1 MLKRLPFYFSPDA
14 VGGSSQQN
22 IDQPNNFISED
33 QNKSQNA
40 SEKPKTYTQ
49 EEVNALL
56 AKEKRQGKNSV
67 LNALGIKTVEE
78 AKNALN
84 AAKAAVDANKTEEQL
99 AADALNAAKK
109 AQTDAENDLLA
120 AKRTITVMKAGFDPQ
135 YVDDV
140 VAIASRKVTEDK
152 TFEDVIEEMKTSH
165 KFYLTTE
172 NKPAEGTGS
181 ATAGFKKNGN
191 AKQEESYGAQLAKK
205 NIEKDKKIHEHKF
218 FND

>member
-1 MLKRLPFYFSPDA
+1 MIKRLPFYFSPDA
-14 VGGSSQQN
+14 VGGDSQQN
-22 IDQPNNFISED
+22 NGQPNNSISEG
-33 QNKSQNA
+33 QNEPQNA
-40 SEKPKTYTQ
+40 SETPKTYTQ

-84 AAKAAVDANKTEEQL
+84 AAKAAADANKTEEQL

-120 AKRTITVMKAGFDPQ
+120 AKRTISVMKAGFNPQ

-140 VAIASRKVTEDK
+140 VAIASKKVTDDK
-152 TFEDVIEEMKTSH
+152 SFETVIEEMKNTH
-165 KFYLTTE
+165 KFYLTVEST
-172 NKPAEGTGS
+172 PAEGTGS
-181 ATAGFKKNGN
+181 ATAGFKKGGN
-191 AKQEESYGAQLAKK
+191 VQEESYGAKLAKK
-205 NIEKDKKIHEHKF
+205 NSETIKKANEPVF
-218 FND
+218 FK